1 MSLTGKP
8 YHKSLVSSSSLRVES
23 TANDV
28 NSLANIQR
36 GGSPRTVW
44 QPFRSLLVVVV
55 VLAHLVFGLSDL
67 GLGGEMAAEESHGK
81 DQHDDS
87 DPVVAETRLLNLQ
100 LPTIGGRQFWTDHRW
115 QKGWRIQQNA
125 ITGHWRLLDPGNVR
139 VAWGSRA
146 ACEQELDRH
155 QFDRHSRQRH
165 IVLIHGLFRSAASMQ
180 KLRRVLEDHNLG
192 QTVLFEYASSRAAIA
207 DHADALREVVA
218 GLPPEAPLSFVGHSM
233 GNIVLRHAFADWEAA
248 ADQAVLGRVK
258 SVVMLGPPNQGAAI
272 ARQLAKMP
280 VYGWLAGQGGLE
292 LGPDWKQ
299 LEQRLGVPPCPVGIV
314 AGRLPEGFTNP
325 LVGEAGDF
333 VVSVEETRL
342 PGAELLEVNQLH
354 SLLMDDPRVQQAT
367 AAFIEYQHFPD

>member
-1 MSLTGKP
+1 M
-8 YHKSLVSSSSLRVES
+8 
-23 TANDV
+23 
-28 NSLANIQR
+28 NSLATNQR
-36 GGSPRTVW
+36 GYCFQTVW
-44 QPFRSLLVVVV
+44 RSLRSLFVVFV
-55 VLAHLVFGLSDL
+55 VLANLVFGHSNL
-67 GLGGEMAAEESHGK
+67 GLGGEMAAEERHGK

-87 DPVVAETRLLNLQ
+87 DSAAIESGLLNLQ
-100 LPTIGGRQFWTDHRW
+100 LPTIGGKQFWTDHRW
-115 QKGWRIQQNA
+115 QEGWRIQQNA

-155 QFDRHSRQRH
+155 QSDLHSRQRH
-165 IVLIHGLFRSAASMQ
+165 IVLIHGLFRSAASML
-180 KLRRVLEDHNLG
+180 KLRQMLEEHHLG

-207 DHADALREVVA
+207 DHANALREVVA
-218 GLPPEAPLSFVGHSM
+218 GLPPESPISFVGHSM

-248 ADQAVLGRVK
+248 GDQAVLGRVE

-299 LEQRLGVPPCPVGIV
+299 LEQSLGVPPCPVGIV

-333 VVSVEETRL
+333 VVSVEETHL

-354 SLLMDDPRVQQAT
+354 SLLMDDPQVQQAT
-367 AAFIEYQHFPD
+367 AAFIEHQHFPD